1 MSVVQLERRNVV
13 TLYTPGM
20 YTMIHQATEQP
31 PITPTETGHNLPLLP
46 LKSVVLLPKSARQI
60 IVTRASSM
68 QAVEYALKH
77 NRAIFV
83 SAQIKESTEHPT
95 IEDIYA
101 VGTRSIV
108 HEIVYQA
115 DNTLRVVVEGICRAR
130 VVRADWLSPEQLFGA
145 QAASFLQVYCEDVP
159 TTGLDKLTETEP
171 LWRQLTLLY
180 GTYSKL
186 NAKAPT
192 HLLSFAKTIHDVDY
206 LTDAIATLLD
216 LNFNERQHLLEITDL
231 NSRIAKI
238 CSSIKRDI
246 DILQTQH
253 RIDGQVQTQMEKNQR
268 EFYLNEQLKA
278 IKKELGEDTNPEVQQ
293 LRDKV
298 KELKLSAE
306 ATEKVEKELK
316 RLETMS
322 PLSAEAVVCRHY
334 IEWIISLPWGTLS
347 PDTISL
353 AQAEGMLDKNH
364 AGLNKAKERIIE
376 FLATQKFQALR
387 QSNDERGQTSNI
399 ICLVGP
405 PGVGK
410 TSLGKSIAT
419 SLGREFVRISLGGV
433 RDEAEIRGHRR
444 TYIGSL
450 PGKLIHAM
458 RKAKTQNPVILLD
471 EIDKMTSDTHGD
483 PAAALLEVLDPEQNK
498 TFVDHFLD
506 IEYDLSKVMFIA
518 TANLIEGIPYPLL
531 DRMEMIQLAGYT
543 EEEKLT
549 IAKKFLI
556 PKNLTEHALKSEAFI
571 LSDELLKKIIGE
583 YTKEAGVRQLER
595 VVAKLMRK
603 CIQLLLEDSERKK
616 VTVTEELLKE
626 WLGSPKFKRTSLD
639 AQSNKVGVVTG
650 LAWTDLGGD
659 VLEIEAT
666 TVPGKGNITLTG
678 QLGDVMEES
687 AHAALSYIRA
697 RAKEFHLGPS
707 FYSSKDI
714 HIHLPD
720 GATPKDGPSAGIA
733 MCTALVSS
741 LTKIPVVNEVAMTG
755 EITLRGRAMAIGG
768 LKEKL
773 LAARRHGI
781 KTVLVPKENFDDIQ
795 EILKEIPTDL
805 NIVFVETMDDVLK
818 VALKGDPRLP
828 REKESDHKKKRGTQQ
843 KKVGK
848 KIQAKP
854 IKKKRK

>member
-1 MSVVQLERRNVV
+1 
-13 TLYTPGM
+13 
-20 YTMIHQATEQP
+20 MIHQTTERQTV
-31 PITPTETGHNLPLLP
+31 TPSELGHNLPLLP

-60 IVTRASSM
+60 IVTRPSSM
-68 QAVEYALKH
+68 QAIEYALKH

-83 SAQIKESTEHPT
+83 SAQIKETTEHPQL
-95 IEDIYA
+95 EDIYI
-101 VGTRSIV
+101 VGTRSVV
-108 HEIVYQA
+108 HEIIYQA

-130 VVRADWLSPEQLFGA
+130 AIRSDWITPQQLFAGA
-145 QAASFLQVYCEDVP
+145 QSAPFMHVYCEDIP
-159 TTGLDKLTETEP
+159 TTGLDKQAETEP
-171 LWRQLTLLY
+171 IWRQLTLLY

-216 LNFNERQHLLEITDL
+216 LNFNERQELLETTDL
-231 NSRIAKI
+231 NSRINKL
-238 CSSIKRDI
+238 CMSIKRDI

-253 RIDGQVQTQMEKNQR
+253 RIEGQVQSQMEKNQR

-278 IKKELGEDTNPEVQQ
+278 IKKELGEEANPEVQQ
-293 LRDKV
+293 LREKV
-298 KELKLSAE
+298 KEIKLSAE

-316 RLETMS
+316 RLETMT

-334 IEWIISLPWGTLS
+334 IEWIISLPWSIMS

-353 AQAEGMLDKNH
+353 GTAEEMLDKNH

-376 FLATQKFQALR
+376 FLATQKFLL
-387 QSNDERGQTSNI
+387 QSVATPAEESAAKDVSQGTNHAPI

-483 PAAALLEVLDPEQNK
+483 PAAALLEVLDPEQNR

-549 IAKKFLI
+549 IAKKFLV
-556 PKNLTEHALKSEAFI
+556 PKNLTEHALQQDAFI
-571 LSDELLKKIIGE
+571 LPDPLLKRVISE

-595 VVAKLMRK
+595 VIAKLMRK
-603 CIQLLLEDSERKK
+603 SIQILLKGSDCKPI
-616 VTVTEELLKE
+616 TITDELLKE
-626 WLGSPKFKRTSLD
+626 WLGSPKFKKTTLD
-639 AQSNKVGVVTG
+639 AQAEKIGVVTG

-697 RAKEFHLGPS
+697 RAKEFHLGAS

-741 LTKIPVVNEVAMTG
+741 LTKIPVVNDVAMTG

-773 LAARRHGI
+773 LAARRHDV
-781 KTVLVPKENFDDIQ
+781 KKVLVPKENFDDIQ
-795 EILKEIPTDL
+795 EILKEIPSDL
-805 NIVFVETMDDVLK
+805 EIVYVESMDDVLK
-818 VALKGDPRLP
+818 HALKGDPRIP
-828 REKESDHKKKRGTQQ
+828 REKEIQEKKKKNKRKKKKNDKKQ
-843 KKVGK
+843 KKKSPNKIVK
-848 KIQAKP
+848 K
-854 IKKKRK
+854 